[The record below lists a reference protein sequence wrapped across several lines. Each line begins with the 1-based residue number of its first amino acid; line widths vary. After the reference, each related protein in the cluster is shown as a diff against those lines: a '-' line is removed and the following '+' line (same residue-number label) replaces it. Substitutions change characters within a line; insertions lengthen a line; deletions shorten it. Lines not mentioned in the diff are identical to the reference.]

1 MHMNSAPHLL
11 PEDRPDFARVLD
23 QVLRHAH
30 RRPELGAVGR
40 RLNAEQLRTRALDAA
55 PEIAARAAAEYRQY
69 TELRDE
75 SRRVPPQ
82 DDGRGGA
89 RGMSGKD
96 GRGGNGAGFAG
107 AVGEVAESSGAGLL
121 AVFAVLAP
129 VLAGAAAAI
138 FLLIGYL
145 LHLVSPE
152 QPMAEPIITAGWIF
166 LALTAAGIVI
176 AMFGLLFTARRDGAG
191 SLRASAEEDRTS
203 ELARAREA
211 WRQALLDRGIVP
223 FLREALEEPPAA
235 GQATGSPYGGA
246 PDPAGAPE
254 ARTPQLGYS
263 KPGFSSPATGDDPGR
278 GSTRPSFNSPGFS
291 SPDYGGPEHQPE

>member
-23 QVLRHAH
+23 QVLRHAN
-30 RRPELGAVGR
+30 RRPELDAVGR

-55 PEIAARAAAEYRQY
+55 PAIAARAAAEYRSY
-69 TELRDE
+69 VKLRDE
-75 SRRVPPQ
+75 SRRVPRQQ
-82 DDGRGGA
+82 DGTDEA
-89 RGMSGKD
+89 PADGKD
-96 GRGGNGAGFAG
+96 GGGSGVGFAT
-107 AVGEVAESSGAGLL
+107 AVGEAAESSGAGLL

-145 LHLVSPE
+145 LHLFSPDE
-152 QPMAEPIITAGWIF
+152 PLAEPIINAGWIF

-176 AMFGLLFTARRDGAG
+176 AMLGLLLTALRDGAG
-191 SLRASAEEDRTS
+191 SLRASAEEDPTS

-223 FLREALEEPPAA
+223 FLQETLAEPQTA
-235 GQATGSPYGGA
+235 GQATGSPYGGV
-246 PDPAGAPE
+246 PDAAGVAE
-254 ARTPQLGYS
+254 SRTPQLGYS
-263 KPGFSSPATGDDPGR
+263 RPGFSSPATDGSPGG
-278 GSTRPSFNSPGFS
+278 GSTRPRFDSPGFS